1 MNKKEIELKVNKEY
15 EALVPRLDADDYN
28 KLKQSIQEHGI
39 RNKIHCLPDG
49 TILCGHTRFKIAKEL
64 GIASVPYRVVKLEDK
79 EGIIRYI
86 IEDNLCRRQLNNA
99 QKINL
104 GFTLEG
110 LEKEK
115 AKQRQK
121 ELAGTRPNKEP
132 DLKEIFPEGN
142 KGQSRDKVAEK
153 IGISGKTYEKGKK
166 IKAKNP
172 ELWDECLEGGKS
184 VNAAYEEIMAM
195 EKEPIDEDDEIMDI
209 IRTRL
214 FKSRVI
220 TTEKIMSI
228 VNKKKR
234 EEIVEDIVL
243 VISHLQ
249 RAVDGVPVDAAHK
262 AKRVTLIEECDKK

>member
-64 GIASVPYRVVKLEDK
+64 GIASVPYRVVKLDDK

-115 AKQRQK
+115 AKERQQATLK
-121 ELAGTRPNKEP
+121 QGDKLP
-132 DLKEIFPEGN
+132 DREILPEREQQGRT
-142 KGQSRDKVAEK
+142 RDKVAEK

-249 RAVDGVPVDAAHK
+249 RAVDGVPVDAVHK